1 MNTTRP
7 HDLLWLNDRA
17 ALEEVSEEWVIS
29 QWRPALPVVVRRDVS
44 HDKER
49 IPVGVRG
56 MRRDQRA
63 AGWVNAVNIKRVVSP
78 EALASHT
85 VLVGSPFVSMPPV
98 QGAIQLALREWPW
111 VWGITGSVGYALAT
125 EVPVLHADSD
135 LDLLIRSPEPI
146 TREMLVE
153 WQQVIGQL
161 LCRADTQ
168 IETPQGAF
176 ALSEWLR
183 EDRVLL
189 KTSSGPQLVIDP
201 WAFKG
206 EV

>member
-1 MNTTRP
+1 MNTSRP
-7 HDLLWLNDRA
+7 HDLLWLTDSD
-17 ALEEVSEEWVIS
+17 ALEGISEDWVAS
-29 QWRPALPVVVRRDVS
+29 QWRPQLPVVVRRDVVN
-44 HDKER
+44 EGR

-63 AGWVNAVNIKRVVSP
+63 AGWVNVATVKRVVSP
-78 EALASHT
+78 ESLASREQ
-85 VLVGSPFVSMPPV
+85 LVKSPFVSMPPV

-135 LDLLIRSPEPI
+135 LDLLIRCPSPVE
-146 TREMLVE
+146 REALAQ
-153 WQQVIGQL
+153 WQQVVGQL

-168 IETPQGAF
+168 VETPQGAF
-176 ALSEWLR
+176 ALAEWLR
-183 EDRVLL
+183 DGRVLL
-189 KTSSGPQLVIDP
+189 KTSHGPQLVSDP

-206 EV
+206 

>member
-1 MNTTRP
+1 MDTPRP
-7 HDLLWLNDRA
+7 HDLLWLSESN
-17 ALEEVSEEWVIS
+17 ALEGVSEEWVAS
-29 QWRPALPVVVRRDVS
+29 QWRPALPVVVRRDVN
-44 HDKER
+44 HEGR

-63 AGWVNAVNIKRVVSP
+63 AGWVNAAKIKRVVSP
-78 EALASHT
+78 ESLAAREL
-85 VLVGSPFVSMPPV
+85 LVKSPFVSMPPV

-135 LDLLIRSPEPI
+135 LDLIIRCPEPV
-146 TREMLVE
+146 EHKLLLE

-176 ALSEWLR
+176 ALAEWLR
-183 EDRVLL
+183 DGRVLL
-189 KTSSGPQLVIDP
+189 KASSGPQLVSDP
-201 WAFKG
+201 WMQKG
-206 EV
+206 

>member
-1 MNTTRP
+1 MNTPRP
-7 HDLLWLNDRA
+7 HDLLWLSESN
-17 ALEEVSEEWVIS
+17 ALEGVSEEWVAS
-29 QWRPALPVVVRRDVS
+29 QWRPQLPVVVRRDVNI
-44 HDKER
+44 DAR

-63 AGWVNAVNIKRVVSP
+63 AGWVNAAKIKRVVSP
-78 EALASHT
+78 ESLASRE
-85 VLVGSPFVSMPPV
+85 LLMKSPFVSMPPV

-135 LDLLIRSPEPI
+135 LDLIIRCPERVE
-146 TREMLVE
+146 REALLE

-168 IETPQGAF
+168 IETPLGAF
-176 ALSEWLR
+176 ALAEWLR
-183 EDRVLL
+183 DGRVLL
-189 KTSSGPQLVIDP
+189 KTSSGPHLVTDP
-201 WAFKG
+201 WLSG
-206 EV
+206 EK

>member
-1 MNTTRP
+1 MNTPRP
-7 HDLLWLNDRA
+7 HDLLWLSDSN
-17 ALEEVSEEWVIS
+17 ALEGVSEEWVAS
-29 QWRPALPVVVRRDVS
+29 QWRPQLPVVVRRDVNI
-44 HDKER
+44 DAR

-63 AGWVNAVNIKRVVSP
+63 AGWVNAAKIKRVVSP
-78 EALASHT
+78 ESLASREP
-85 VLVGSPFVSMPPV
+85 LMKSPFVSMPPV

-135 LDLLIRSPEPI
+135 LDLIIRCPERVE
-146 TREMLVE
+146 REALLE

-168 IETPQGAF
+168 IETPLGAF
-176 ALSEWLR
+176 ALAEWLR
-183 EDRVLL
+183 DGRVLL
-189 KTSSGPQLVIDP
+189 KTSSGPHLVTDP
-201 WAFKG
+201 WMSG
-206 EV
+206 EK

>member
-1 MNTTRP
+1 MNTPRP
-7 HDLLWLNDRA
+7 HDLLWLSESN
-17 ALEEVSEEWVIS
+17 ALEGVSEEWVAS
-29 QWRPALPVVVRRDVS
+29 QWRPQLPVVVRRDVN
-44 HDKER
+44 HEGR

-63 AGWVNAVNIKRVVSP
+63 AGWVNAAKIKRVVSP
-78 EALASHT
+78 ESLAAREL
-85 VLVGSPFVSMPPV
+85 LVKSPFVSMPPV

-135 LDLLIRSPEPI
+135 LDLIIRCPDPVEHK
-146 TREMLVE
+146 LLLE

-176 ALSEWLR
+176 ALAEWLR
-183 EDRVLL
+183 DGRVLL
-189 KTSSGPQLVIDP
+189 KTSSGPQLVSDP
-201 WAFKG
+201 WMQKG
-206 EV
+206 EA

>member
-1 MNTTRP
+1 MNTPRP
-7 HDLLWLNDRA
+7 HDLLWLSESN
-17 ALEEVSEEWVIS
+17 ALEGVSEEWVAS
-29 QWRPALPVVVRRDVS
+29 QWRPQLPVVVRRDVNI
-44 HDKER
+44 DAR

-63 AGWVNAVNIKRVVSP
+63 AGWVNAAKIKRVVSP
-78 EALASHT
+78 ESLASRE
-85 VLVGSPFVSMPPV
+85 LLMKSPFVSMPPV

-135 LDLLIRSPEPI
+135 LDLIIRCPERVE
-146 TREMLVE
+146 REALLE

-168 IETPQGAF
+168 IETPLGAF
-176 ALSEWLR
+176 ALAEWLR
-183 EDRVLL
+183 DGRVLL
-189 KTSSGPQLVIDP
+189 KTSSGPHLVTDP
-201 WAFKG
+201 WMSG
-206 EV
+206 EK